1 MGKKYEYVE
10 QPQHYQGT
18 GMSAID
24 VIRAFD
30 LNFACGNVI
39 KYMLRAGRK
48 PDEDTI
54 RDLEKALWYLQDELN
69 HQRAA
74 VVSADAND
82 RTLAECLTD
91 MGRRE
96 SSDGEW
102 GAVRVP
108 EPELRDA
115 EPAVEVEVA
124 DVMHFTNVNHF
135 PPSTRASELTAY
147 IKSHLEARL
156 DDKDDH

>member
-1 MGKKYEYVE
+1 MGQKYEYVE

-24 VIRAFD
+24 VIRAFN

-74 VVSADAND
+74 VVSADAKA
-82 RTLAECLTD
+82 TAKSLTD

-96 SSDGEW
+96 SAGEW
-102 GAVRVP
+102 GAVRIP

-115 EPAVEVEVA
+115 EPAVEVA
-124 DVMHFTNVNHF
+124 DVMHFTNISHF
-135 PPSTRASELTAY
+135 PPSTRASELTAF
-147 IKSHLEARL
+147 IKAHLEEQL
-156 DDKDDH
+156 DECK

>member
-18 GMSAID
+18 GMSAMD
-24 VIRAFD
+24 VIRAFK

-48 PDEDTI
+48 PDEDMI
-54 RDLEKALWYLQDELN
+54 RDLEKALWYLQDELD
-69 HQRAA
+69 HQRATL
-74 VVSADAND
+74 VSADD
-82 RTLAECLTD
+82 KTDVESLTE

-96 SSDGEW
+96 SNREW
-102 GAVRVP
+102 GEVRIPADPPV

-115 EPAVEVEVA
+115 EPAVEVA
-124 DVMHFTNVNHF
+124 DVMHFTNVSHF
-135 PPSTRASELTAY
+135 PPSTRASELTAF
-147 IKSHLEARL
+147 IKAHLEEQL
-156 DDKDDH
+156 DDEDDH